1 MTVWLVNGA
10 GLAVLG
16 FIVWWFWLSRPA
28 SKKAASEAAV
38 GSSLT
43 RGPRLDPIGGVIDIL
58 VDHGVYAPA
67 RIEVPAGKALT
78 LRFLRHDA
86 SPCAEK
92 VVFDSLGITEDL
104 PLGKPREVRLPPL
117 PPGDIEF
124 TCQMKMYRGTLVAAL
139 TRPKK

>member
-10 GLAVLG
+10 GLAVMG
-16 FIVWWFWLSRPA
+16 FFVWWFWLSRPA
-28 SKKAASEAAV
+28 SKKAAS
-38 GSSLT
+38 
-43 RGPRLDPIGGVIDIL
+43 GVIDIL

-117 PPGDIEF
+117 PPGEIEF